1 MKRRVCI
8 KSGIFVMVFFSM
20 MGPALAQEA
29 NPVPVTAPFA
39 GATISDWKGKIHL
52 NLPGQPQSAPIIGE
66 TLPPGTILETGGGK
80 LLLQLTD
87 GSQVLIRAH
96 TRLTVLQPSP
106 TDPGYFQLLL
116 GRIRAMIT
124 KHTGGAPPFELGTP
138 SAVIAVRGT
147 QFEVEVNRQQETEV
161 DVSQGEVEV
170 TGRHSHTSVLVRAG
184 SSTRVGMD
192 TGPEEPRPSAE
203 MHSKADKKADQGSA
217 ASNKASHIARAK
229 GKP

>member
-1 MKRRVCI
+1 MKRRACI
-8 KSGIFVMVFFSM
+8 NSGIFVIVFFSM
-20 MGPALAQEA
+20 MGSALAQEP
-29 NPVPVTAPFA
+29 NTVPVDAPFA

-52 NLPGQPQSAPIIGE
+52 NLPGQPQSSPVIGE
-66 TLPPGTILETGGGK
+66 TLPPGTVLETGGGK

-96 TRLTVLQPSP
+96 TRLTVQQPSP

-161 DVSQGEVEV
+161 DVSQGVVEV
-170 TGRHSHTSVLVRAG
+170 TGRYTHTSVLVHAG

-192 TGPEEPRPSAE
+192 SGPEDPRATGE
-203 MHSKADKKADQGSA
+203 MHSQSDKKADQGSA
-217 ASNKASHIARAK
+217 AANKASQMTRAR

>member
-1 MKRRVCI
+1 MKRRACI
-8 KSGIFVMVFFSM
+8 NSGIFAIVFFSM
-20 MGPALAQEA
+20 MGPALAQEP
-29 NPVPVTAPFA
+29 NTVPVNAPFA
-39 GATISDWKGKIHL
+39 GATISDWKGRIRL
-52 NLPGQPQSAPIIGE
+52 NLPGQEQSAPVIGE
-66 TLPPGTILETGGGK
+66 TLPPGTVVETGSGR

-96 TRLTVLQPSP
+96 TRVTVQQPSP

-116 GRIRAMIT
+116 GRIRAIIT

-147 QFEVEVNRQQETEV
+147 EFAVEVNHGKETEV
-161 DVSQGEVEV
+161 DVSQGVVEV
-170 TGRHSHTSVLVRAG
+170 TGRHSRKSVLVQAG

-192 TGPEEPRPSAE
+192 TAPEDPRPTAE
-203 MHSKADKKADQGSA
+203 MHSNAGGKKGNQGKGSQTA
-217 ASNKASHIARAK
+217 HSR

>member
-1 MKRRVCI
+1 MKRRACI
-8 KSGIFVMVFFSM
+8 NCGMFVIGFFSV
-20 MGPALAQEA
+20 MGVALAQEP
-29 NPVPVTAPFA
+29 NTVPVSAPFA

-52 NLPGQPQSAPIIGE
+52 NLPGQPQSAPVIGE
-66 TLPPGTILETGGGK
+66 TLPPGTVLETGGGK

-96 TRLTVLQPSP
+96 TRLTVQQPSP
-106 TDPGYFQLLL
+106 SDPGYFQLLL

-161 DVSQGEVEV
+161 DVSQGVVEV
-170 TGRHSHTSVLVRAG
+170 TGRYSHTSVLVHAG

-192 TGPEEPRPSAE
+192 SGPEDPRPTGE
-203 MHSKADKKADQGSA
+203 MHSQSDKKADQGSA
-217 ASNKASHIARAK
+217 AANKGSQMTRPR